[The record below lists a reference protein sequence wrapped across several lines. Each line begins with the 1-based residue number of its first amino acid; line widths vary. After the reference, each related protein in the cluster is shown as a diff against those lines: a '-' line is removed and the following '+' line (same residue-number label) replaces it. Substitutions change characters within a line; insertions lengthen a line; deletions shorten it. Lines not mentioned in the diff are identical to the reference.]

1 MINYNSCATQNA
13 INEVILEFNSVG
25 IGSTTILPS
34 QNGIGYSGISTVG
47 TAYTMPTQ
55 SDLETKVNV
64 KLNNERWDLIRKRRN
79 RELSETDW
87 IVTKSNETG
96 SSISNEW
103 KSYRQS
109 LRDIT
114 TQDIN
119 NITWPKKPS

>member
-1 MINYNSCATQNA
+1 MINYDSCATQNA

-34 QNGIGYSGISTVG
+34 QTGIGYSGISTVG

-87 IVTKSNETG
+87 MALSDV
-96 SSISNEW
+96 SISDAW
-103 KSYRQS
+103 KAYRQS

-114 TQDIN
+114 AQDIN
-119 NITWPKKPS
+119 NITWPTKPS

>member
-64 KLNNERWDLIRKRRN
+64 KLNNERWDIIRKERN

-87 IVTKSNETG
+87 IVTKSNEAG
-96 SSISNEW
+96 DVIPVEW
-103 KSYRQS
+103 KAYRQS

-119 NITWPKKPS
+119 NITWPTKPS

>member
-64 KLNNERWDLIRKRRN
+64 KLNNERWDIIRKERN

-87 IVTKSNETG
+87 IVTKLYELG
-96 SSISNEW
+96 DPVPIEW
-103 KSYRQS
+103 KEYRQR

-119 NITWPKKPS
+119 NITWPTKPS

>member
-34 QNGIGYSGISTVG
+34 QTGIGYSGISTVG

-64 KLNNERWDLIRKRRN
+64 KLNNERWNLIRKERN
-79 RELSETDW
+79 RKLSETDW
-87 IVTKSNETG
+87 IVTKLYELG
-96 SSISNEW
+96 DPVPIEW
-103 KSYRQS
+103 KAYRQS

-119 NITWPKKPS
+119 NITWPTKPS

>member
-1 MINYNSCATQNA
+1 MINYGSCATQNA

-55 SDLETKVNV
+55 SDLETKVNL
-64 KLNNERWDLIRKRRN
+64 KLNNERWDIIRKRRN

-119 NITWPKKPS
+119 NITWPTKPS

>member
-34 QNGIGYSGISTVG
+34 QTGIGYSGISTVG

-64 KLNNERWDLIRKRRN
+64 KLNNERWDIIRKERN

-87 IVTKSNETG
+87 MALSDV
-96 SSISNEW
+96 SISDAW

-119 NITWPKKPS
+119 NITWPTKPS

>member
-114 TQDIN
+114 TQDID
-119 NITWPKKPS
+119 NITWPTKPS

>member
-34 QNGIGYSGISTVG
+34 QTGIGYSGISTVG

-64 KLNNERWDLIRKRRN
+64 KLNNERWDIIRKRRN

-96 SSISNEW
+96 SSISNE
-103 KSYRQS
+103 
-109 LRDIT
+109 
-114 TQDIN
+114 
-119 NITWPKKPS
+119 

>member
-1 MINYNSCATQNA
+1 MINYGSCATQNA

-34 QNGIGYSGISTVG
+34 QTGIGYSGISTVG

-55 SDLETKVNV
+55 RDLETKVNV
-64 KLNNERWDLIRKRRN
+64 KLNNERWDIIRKRRN

-87 IVTKSNETG
+87 MALSDVSMSDT
-96 SSISNEW
+96 W
-103 KSYRQS
+103 KTYRQS

-119 NITWPKKPS
+119 NITWPTKPS

>member
-1 MINYNSCATQNA
+1 
-13 INEVILEFNSVG
+13 
-25 IGSTTILPS
+25 
-34 QNGIGYSGISTVG
+34 
-47 TAYTMPTQ
+47 MPTQ

-64 KLNNERWDLIRKRRN
+64 KLNNERWDIIRKRRN

-103 KSYRQS
+103 KAYRQS

-119 NITWPKKPS
+119 NITWPTKPS

>member
-1 MINYNSCATQNA
+1 MINYSSCATQNA

-34 QNGIGYSGISTVG
+34 QTGIGYSGISTVG

-64 KLNNERWDLIRKRRN
+64 KLNNERWDIIRKRRN

-87 IVTKSNETG
+87 MALSDVSM
-96 SSISNEW
+96 SDAW
-103 KSYRQS
+103 KAYRQS

-119 NITWPKKPS
+119 NITWPTKPS

>member
-34 QNGIGYSGISTVG
+34 QTGIGYSGIITVG

-55 SDLETKVNV
+55 SDLETKVNL
-64 KLNNERWDLIRKRRN
+64 KLNNERWDIIRKRRN

-119 NITWPKKPS
+119 NITWPTKPS

>member
-34 QNGIGYSGISTVG
+34 QTGIGYSGISTVG

-64 KLNNERWDLIRKRRN
+64 KLNNERWDIIRKRRN

-87 IVTKSNETG
+87 MALSDVSM
-96 SSISNEW
+96 SDAW
-103 KSYRQS
+103 KTYRQS

-119 NITWPKKPS
+119 NITWPTKPS

>member
-1 MINYNSCATQNA
+1 MINYGSCATQNA

-34 QNGIGYSGISTVG
+34 QTGIGYSGISIVG

-64 KLNNERWDLIRKRRN
+64 KLNNERWDIIRKRRN

-96 SSISNEW
+96 SSISDAW

-119 NITWPKKPS
+119 NITWPTKPS

>member
-1 MINYNSCATQNA
+1 MINYDSCATQNA

-34 QNGIGYSGISTVG
+34 QTGIGYSGISTVG

-87 IVTKSNETG
+87 MALSDV
-96 SSISNEW
+96 SISDAW
-103 KSYRQS
+103 KAYRQS

-114 TQDIN
+114 TQDID
-119 NITWPKKPS
+119 NITWPTKPS

>member
-34 QNGIGYSGISTVG
+34 QTGIGYSGISTVG

-64 KLNNERWDLIRKRRN
+64 KLNNERWDIIRKERN

-87 IVTKSNETG
+87 IVTKLYELG
-96 SSISNEW
+96 DPVPIEW
-103 KSYRQS
+103 KEYRQR

-119 NITWPKKPS
+119 NIT

>member
-34 QNGIGYSGISTVG
+34 QTGIGYSGISTVG

-64 KLNNERWDLIRKRRN
+64 KLNNERWDIIRKRRN

-87 IVTKSNETG
+87 MALSDV
-96 SSISNEW
+96 SISDAW

-119 NITWPKKPS
+119 NITWPTKPS

>member
-34 QNGIGYSGISTVG
+34 QTGIGYSGISIVG

-64 KLNNERWDLIRKRRN
+64 KLNNERWDIIRKRRN

-87 IVTKSNETG
+87 MALSDV
-96 SSISNEW
+96 SISDAW

-119 NITWPKKPS
+119 NITWPTKPS

>member
-34 QNGIGYSGISTVG
+34 QTGIGYSGISTVG

-64 KLNNERWDLIRKRRN
+64 KLNNERWDIIRKERN

-87 IVTKSNETG
+87 IVTKLYELG
-96 SSISNEW
+96 DPVPIEW
-103 KSYRQS
+103 KEYRQR

-114 TQDIN
+114 TQDID
-119 NITWPKKPS
+119 NITWPTKPS

>member
-1 MINYNSCATQNA
+1 MINYDSCATQNA

-64 KLNNERWDLIRKRRN
+64 KLNNERWDIIRKERN

-87 IVTKSNETG
+87 IVTKLYELG
-96 SSISNEW
+96 DPVPIEW
-103 KSYRQS
+103 KEYRQR

-119 NITWPKKPS
+119 NITWPTKPS

>member
-34 QNGIGYSGISTVG
+34 QTGIGYSGISTVG

-64 KLNNERWDLIRKRRN
+64 KLNNERWDIIRKRRN

-87 IVTKSNETG
+87 MALSDVSM
-96 SSISNEW
+96 SDAW
-103 KSYRQS
+103 KAYRQS

-119 NITWPKKPS
+119 NITWPTKPS

>member
-1 MINYNSCATQNA
+1 MINYGSCATQNA

-34 QNGIGYSGISTVG
+34 QTGIGYSGISTVG

-64 KLNNERWDLIRKRRN
+64 KLNNERWDIIRKRRN

-87 IVTKSNETG
+87 MALSDVSMSDT
-96 SSISNEW
+96 W
-103 KSYRQS
+103 KTYRQS

-119 NITWPKKPS
+119 NITWPTKPS

>member
-34 QNGIGYSGISTVG
+34 QTGIGYSGISTVG

-64 KLNNERWDLIRKRRN
+64 KLNNERWDIIRKRRN

-87 IVTKSNETG
+87 MALSDVSMSDT
-96 SSISNEW
+96 W
-103 KSYRQS
+103 KTYRQS

-119 NITWPKKPS
+119 NITWPTKPS

>member
-1 MINYNSCATQNA
+1 MINYNSCTTQNA

-34 QNGIGYSGISTVG
+34 QTGIGYSGISTVG

-64 KLNNERWDLIRKRRN
+64 KLNNERWDIIRKRRN

-87 IVTKSNETG
+87 MALSDV
-96 SSISNEW
+96 SISDAW

-119 NITWPKKPS
+119 NITWPTKPS

>member
-34 QNGIGYSGISTVG
+34 QTGIGYSGISIVG

-64 KLNNERWDLIRKRRN
+64 KLNNERWDIIRKRRN

-87 IVTKSNETG
+87 MALSDVSM
-96 SSISNEW
+96 SDAW
-103 KSYRQS
+103 KAYRQS

-119 NITWPKKPS
+119 NITWPTKPS

>member
-34 QNGIGYSGISTVG
+34 QTGIGYSGISIVG

-64 KLNNERWDLIRKRRN
+64 KLNNERWDIIRKRRN

-87 IVTKSNETG
+87 MALSDVSM
-96 SSISNEW
+96 SDAW
-103 KSYRQS
+103 KTYRQS

-119 NITWPKKPS
+119 NITWPTKPS

>member
-13 INEVILEFNSVG
+13 INGVILEFNSVG

-34 QNGIGYSGISTVG
+34 QTGIGYSGISTVG

-64 KLNNERWDLIRKRRN
+64 KLNNERWDIIRKRRN

-87 IVTKSNETG
+87 MALSDVSM
-96 SSISNEW
+96 SDAW
-103 KSYRQS
+103 KAYRQS

-119 NITWPKKPS
+119 NITWPTKPS

>member
-34 QNGIGYSGISTVG
+34 QTGIGYSGIITVG

-64 KLNNERWDLIRKRRN
+64 KLNNERWDIIRKERN

-87 IVTKSNETG
+87 IVTKLYELG
-96 SSISNEW
+96 DPVPIEW
-103 KSYRQS
+103 KAYRQS

-119 NITWPKKPS
+119 NITCPTKPS

>member
-13 INEVILEFNSVG
+13 INEVILEFNGVG

-34 QNGIGYSGISTVG
+34 QTGIGYSGISTVG

-64 KLNNERWDLIRKRRN
+64 KLNNERWDIIRKRRN

-87 IVTKSNETG
+87 MALSDVSM
-96 SSISNEW
+96 SDAW
-103 KSYRQS
+103 KAYRQS

-119 NITWPKKPS
+119 NITWPTKPS

>member
-34 QNGIGYSGISTVG
+34 QTGIGYSGISTVG

-64 KLNNERWDLIRKRRN
+64 KLNNERWDIIRKRRN

-87 IVTKSNETG
+87 MALSDV
-96 SSISNEW
+96 SISDAW
-103 KSYRQS
+103 KAYRQS

-119 NITWPKKPS
+119 NITWPTKPS

>member
-1 MINYNSCATQNA
+1 MINYSSCATQNA

-34 QNGIGYSGISTVG
+34 QTGIGYSGISTVG

-64 KLNNERWDLIRKRRN
+64 KLNNERWDIIRKRRN

-87 IVTKSNETG
+87 MALSDVSM
-96 SSISNEW
+96 SDAW
-103 KSYRQS
+103 KTYRQS

-119 NITWPKKPS
+119 NITWPTKPS

>member
-1 MINYNSCATQNA
+1 MINYGSCATQNA

-87 IVTKSNETG
+87 IVTKLYELG
-96 SSISNEW
+96 DPVPIEW
-103 KSYRQS
+103 KEYRQR

-119 NITWPKKPS
+119 NITWPTKPS

>member
-13 INEVILEFNSVG
+13 INEVILEFNGVG

-34 QNGIGYSGISTVG
+34 QTGIGYSGISTVG

-64 KLNNERWDLIRKRRN
+64 KLNNERWDIIRKERN
-79 RELSETDW
+79 RKLSETDW
-87 IVTKSNETG
+87 IVTKLYELG
-96 SSISNEW
+96 DRVPIEW
-103 KSYRQS
+103 KEYRQR

-119 NITWPKKPS
+119 NITWPTKPS

>member
-1 MINYNSCATQNA
+1 MINYNSCTTQNA

-34 QNGIGYSGISTVG
+34 QTGIGYSGISIVG

-64 KLNNERWDLIRKRRN
+64 KLNNERWDIIRKRRN

-87 IVTKSNETG
+87 MALSDVNMSDA
-96 SSISNEW
+96 W
-103 KSYRQS
+103 KAYRQS

-119 NITWPKKPS
+119 NITWPTKPS

>member
-64 KLNNERWDLIRKRRN
+64 KLNNERWDIIRKERN

-87 IVTKSNETG
+87 IVTKLYELG
-96 SSISNEW
+96 DPVPIEW
-103 KSYRQS
+103 KAYRQS

-114 TQDIN
+114 TQDID
-119 NITWPKKPS
+119 NITWPTKPS

>member
-13 INEVILEFNSVG
+13 IDEVILEFNSVG

-34 QNGIGYSGISTVG
+34 QTGIGYSGISIVG

-64 KLNNERWDLIRKRRN
+64 KLNNERWDIIRKRRN

-87 IVTKSNETG
+87 MALSDVSM
-96 SSISNEW
+96 SDAW
-103 KSYRQS
+103 KTYRQS

-119 NITWPKKPS
+119 NITWPTKPS

>member
-34 QNGIGYSGISTVG
+34 QTGIGYSGISTVG

-64 KLNNERWDLIRKRRN
+64 KLNNERWDIIRKRRN

-87 IVTKSNETG
+87 MALSDVSM
-96 SSISNEW
+96 SDAW
-103 KSYRQS
+103 KAYRQS

-119 NITWPKKPS
+119 NITWPTKPSQI

>member
-34 QNGIGYSGISTVG
+34 QTGIGYSGISIVG

-64 KLNNERWDLIRKRRN
+64 KLNNERWDIIRKRRN

-87 IVTKSNETG
+87 MALSDVNMSDA
-96 SSISNEW
+96 W
-103 KSYRQS
+103 KAYRQS

-119 NITWPKKPS
+119 NITWPTKPS

>member
-1 MINYNSCATQNA
+1 MINYGSCATQNA

-34 QNGIGYSGISTVG
+34 QTGIGYSGISTVG

-64 KLNNERWDLIRKRRN
+64 KLNNERWNLIRKERN
-79 RELSETDW
+79 RKLSETDW
-87 IVTKSNETG
+87 IVTKLYELG
-96 SSISNEW
+96 DPVPIEW
-103 KSYRQS
+103 KAYRQS

-119 NITWPKKPS
+119 NITWPTKPS

>member
-1 MINYNSCATQNA
+1 MINYGSCATQNA

-34 QNGIGYSGISTVG
+34 QTGIGYSGISTVG

-87 IVTKSNETG
+87 MALSDV
-96 SSISNEW
+96 SISDAW

-119 NITWPKKPS
+119 NITWPTKPS